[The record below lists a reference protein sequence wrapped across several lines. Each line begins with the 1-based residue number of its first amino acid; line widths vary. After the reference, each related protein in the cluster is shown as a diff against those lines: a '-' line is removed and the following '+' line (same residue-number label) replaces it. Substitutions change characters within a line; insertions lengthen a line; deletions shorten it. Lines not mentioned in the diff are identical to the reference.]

1 MANKTATSP
10 TEKRGRSILLEMAFI
25 ITLSLLFYLSIPI
38 KSYAIIYIPKGTLKS
53 ALSHL
58 HALENPTPAVNGLD
72 LWILR
77 LMSVL
82 HLWHMPKKG
91 YVTIPVSPNNTIA
104 KGDFLHALS
113 LSKAVYQDITLIPGE
128 TLYFFLRHLAKTFA
142 LKVQDLEQVYNEK
155 ALWADGAIVP
165 DTYRF
170 TLGISAQ
177 TLIDYLIQHS
187 QKHYQALSKQLLGSY
202 DPKKWQQTL
211 IVASIIQKEA
221 ANAAE
226 MPLIAGVIY
235 NRLKRRMP
243 LQMDGTLNYGKYSHT
258 KITHERIATDN
269 SPYNTYKHK
278 GLPKEPVGSVG
289 LDAIKAALFPAKTP
303 FLYFVKTKEGTHKFS
318 VNYKEHVRAIPK
330 F

>member
-1 MANKTATSP
+1 MAKRTATSP
-10 TEKRGRSILLEMAFI
+10 IEKKGRNILLEMALI
-25 ITLSLLFYLSIPI
+25 IALSLLFYLSIPI
-38 KSYAIIYIPKGTLKS
+38 KSYAIVYIPKGALKT

-58 HALENPTPAVNGLD
+58 HALESPTPPINTLD

-77 LMSVL
+77 LMSAL
-82 HLWHMPKKG
+82 HLWHTPERG
-91 YVTIPVSPNNTIA
+91 YVAIPISPNNTTT

-113 LSKAVYQDITLIPGE
+113 LSKVVYKDITLIPGE
-128 TLYFFLRHLAKTFA
+128 TLYFFLRHLAKVFH
-142 LKVQDLEQVYNEK
+142 LKVEDLEQVYNAK

-170 TLGISAQ
+170 TLGISTQ
-177 TLIDYLIQHS
+177 NLMGYLLKHS
-187 QKHYQALSKQLLGSY
+187 QEHYQKLSEQLLGNY

-211 IVASIIQKEA
+211 IIASIIQKEA

-235 NRLKRRMP
+235 NRLKRHMP
-243 LQMDGTLNYGKYSHT
+243 LQMDGALNYGAYAHSKV
-258 KITHERIATDN
+258 THERIATDN

-303 FLYFVKTKEGTHKFS
+303 FLYFVKTKGGTHKFS